1 MSTMMRVAAM
11 PSAKATRRKD
21 QLLFAIKIVLV
32 LLAIGFI
39 TINFAAIEFNATAGK
54 MSAIQQPES

>member
-11 PSAKATRRKD
+11 PGTKATRRKD
-21 QLLFAIKIVLV
+21 QLLFGIKVVLV
-32 LLAIGFI
+32 LMAIGFL

>member
-11 PSAKATRRKD
+11 PGAKATRRKD

-39 TINFAAIEFNATAGK
+39 TII
-54 MSAIQQPES
+54 